1 MQQSYSH
8 PKRSLSLLSRQ
19 SEKVW
24 FSLSPEIKKDV
35 IQEIIIF
42 KVVAGA
48 DEDTTRTGAGPL
60 GRATRGN
67 ACFSHRAGIVPL
79 PPVRLQ
85 SLGVGSRGTG

>member
-1 MQQSYSH
+1 M
-8 PKRSLSLLSRQ
+8 SLLSRQ
-19 SEKVW
+19 SEKVC
-24 FSLSPEIKKDV
+24 FSLSPKTKKDI

-42 KVVAGA
+42 KVVASA
-48 DEDTTRTGAGPL
+48 DEDTTRTGEGPL

-67 ACFSHRAGIVPL
+67 AYFSHRAGIVLL